1 MLLVIVNTAEAEM
14 SSQSAHDYRKYDG
27 QPISSSIKAI
37 AKHGNAHRTYKRQCS
52 WKQTMLSR
60 AAYMQQLLDLKS
72 SQTPEKARERER
84 LVDGLTEPLLYPEP

>member
-1 MLLVIVNTAEAEM
+1 
-14 SSQSAHDYRKYDG
+14 
-27 QPISSSIKAI
+27 
-37 AKHGNAHRTYKRQCS
+37 
-52 WKQTMLSR
+52 MLSR